1 MKHRKRA
8 MQTQT
13 VLTLSI
19 ALVTLIGI
27 LLVGILTS
35 IFYVQSSKSSALDS
49 TREIVTQV
57 NNNLGTYISDIMNV
71 ADYCRNIARSTANL
85 SIEDIE
91 SRLEILKAS
100 RNDLTRIS
108 IFDTDGNVIATTFPD
123 ISVDSEYIKNSSWFR
138 KAIEGEENAFFT
150 GPHLVRLSKAE
161 ANWVITYSSII
172 NLRGNLPNER
182 KQGILLINLNF
193 NAVSEIVKNAN
204 LPSNGYVYLITN
216 DGKLV
221 YHPKDQEIKNRT
233 FIEDF
238 EGVDNQVFGSYI
250 SKFQDKERITVIES
264 VAQTG
269 WRIIG
274 IAYTDELIATQ
285 KAFSLSLMI
294 TIIAIIIL
302 TIFLS
307 QFIAR
312 YIASPIKQLESIM
325 RQVQKGNFDV
335 IAPIE
340 GTREV
345 QSLSSSFA
353 IMIVKIRKLMVDIK
367 RVEEL
372 KRQHELDA
380 LQAKINPHFLYN
392 TLDSMIW
399 MAETG
404 DNQGVVKMATA
415 LASLF
420 RISIAKGHDTI
431 TLSEELYHTKS
442 YLEIQQ
448 IRYKDKFTFSINLPQ
463 ALENCPT
470 IKLICQPIVENSIY
484 HGIKMLQEE
493 GRIDITVKESGDDIV
508 IKIQD
513 NGIGMS
519 QEVANSL
526 LDTNLK
532 HENTGSGSGIG
543 LQNVDQRIK
552 LSYGD
557 KYGLKIESE
566 LEEGTV
572 VTITIPHLPDIKA
585 VVIHNRTDN

>member
-1 MKHRKRA
+1 M
-8 MQTQT
+8 
-13 VLTLSI
+13 LTLSI
-19 ALVTLIGI
+19 ALVTLVGI

-57 NNNLGTYISDIMNV
+57 NNNLSTYISDIMNIS
-71 ADYCRNIARSTANL
+71 DYCRNITRSTANL

-91 SRLEILKAS
+91 TRLEVLKAS

-108 IFDTDGNVIATTFPD
+108 IFDTDGNVIASTSPGIT
-123 ISVDSEYIKNSSWFR
+123 VDSEYIKNSSWFK
-138 KAIEGEENAFFT
+138 KALEGEGNAFFT
-150 GPHLVRLSKAE
+150 GPHLMRLSKVE

-172 NLRGNLPNER
+172 NLKGDTPSER

-238 EGVDNQVFGSYI
+238 EGVEKQVFGSYI
-250 SKFQDKERITVIES
+250 SKFQGKERITVIES
-264 VAQTG
+264 VSQTG

-285 KAFSLSLMI
+285 KAFSLSMI
-294 TIIAIIIL
+294 ISIIAIIIL
-302 TIFLS
+302 TVLLS
-307 QFIAR
+307 QLIAR

-340 GTREV
+340 GTKEV

-353 IMIVKIRKLMVDIK
+353 IMIVKIRKLMEDIK

-431 TLSEELYHTKS
+431 TLAEELYHTKS

-448 IRYKDKFTFSINLPQ
+448 IRYKDKFTFSIDIPKE
-463 ALENCPT
+463 LENCPT

-493 GRIDITVKESGDDIV
+493 GVIDITVREVDGDVV
-508 IKIQD
+508 IKIRD
-513 NGIGMS
+513 NGIGMT
-519 QEVANSL
+519 EETAKSL
-526 LDTNLK
+526 LDPNIK
-532 HENTGSGSGIG
+532 RESQGSGSGIG
-543 LQNVDQRIK
+543 LKNVDQRIK
-552 LSYGD
+552 LSYGEN
-557 KYGLKIESE
+557 YGLTIESE

-572 VTITIPHLPDIKA
+572 VTITIPRQEDIKA
-585 VVIHNRTDN
+585 VVIHKLEGL